1 MSDFLITTTE
11 VYRVDSEEAAE
22 YLINTAKE
30 DNHYSLTKYNCEH
43 KVRKQKGEIIDEWYK
58 VTLVKAFNDEK
69 EPGTLVRIS
78 YEVK

>member
-1 MSDFLITTTE
+1 MSDFLITSTE
-11 VYRVDSEEAAE
+11 VYRVESENAAE

-30 DNHYSLTKYNCEH
+30 DVTYALVKYNCEH
-43 KVRKQKGEIIDEWYK
+43 KVRKAKGEIIDEWYK

-69 EPGTLVRIS
+69 EPGTLIKVS